1 EGRGVRAPEQDRL
14 HLFDDQPQLRPLAAR
29 FDLPTVIDD
38 ATVGSG
44 GVEAQAQH
52 SLPRAPD
59 ERAWLH
65 RRRGPGDHSIVNAC
79 QISGEM
85 RQVRLRHD
93 SSVGRVTVP
102 DHGHGSAVC
111 EVARNAERPVRRP
124 PVHRGGRATRCN
136 SSANLGSRHSL
147 EPLNSMRRKEM
158 TTTIERPQ
166 LTADEIATRWLQDF
180 ESALSRRDIPA
191 AAGLFAAAS
200 YWRDLVSFTW
210 NLKTVENP
218 DGVTDLL
225 GHNLDRVSPADFE
238 LSEPAATADGVTEA

>member
-1 EGRGVRAPEQDRL
+1 RLCRLRGAPERRAAG
-14 HLFDDQPQLRPLAAR
+14 PQGA
-29 FDLPTVIDD
+29 
-38 ATVGSG
+38 
-44 GVEAQAQH
+44 
-52 SLPRAPD
+52 
-59 ERAWLH
+59 
-65 RRRGPGDHSIVNAC
+65 GPQGTS
-79 QISGEM
+79 
-85 RQVRLRHD
+85 
-93 SSVGRVTVP
+93 
-102 DHGHGSAVC
+102 
-111 EVARNAERPVRRP
+111 P
-124 PVHRGGRATRCN
+124 PGGRATRCN
-136 SSANLGSRHSL
+136 SSAILGSRHSL

-225 GHNLDRVSPADFE
+225 SHNLDRVSPADFE
-238 LSEPAATADGVTEA
+238 LSEPAATADGVTEAWFTFTTSVGRGKGLVRLIDEDGTKA